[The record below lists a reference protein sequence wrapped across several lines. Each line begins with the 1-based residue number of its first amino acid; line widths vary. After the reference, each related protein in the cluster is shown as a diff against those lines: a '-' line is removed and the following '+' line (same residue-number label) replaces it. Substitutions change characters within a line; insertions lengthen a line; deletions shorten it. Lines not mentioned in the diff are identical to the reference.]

1 MQRTQREHLAEVH
14 HHLAASGLHHLIVE
28 ATVLNSLDFLRSL
41 RSLRSIVCPQPVDA
55 ERTAAVL
62 EANAQALGRQRREAQ
77 QALVADGGCGLAH
90 LHGQPLLAVE
100 VFHRELPHAL
110 SQRDVFAQ
118 HQAVQAL
125 RLAERNLEHGR
136 VHAVGRSP
144 VGVELSVG
152 EVLRRERLAARVA
165 GFYFRFHEQ
174 IRLQLSHHLPVE
186 VDGVGRVSRMD
197 EALLVDGEI
206 QQERAVVAH
215 GAIVEVNQVVDA
227 LHAVVFPFVVEPARA
242 YRRVALRGH
251 PRVAVLM
258 AVLQFLVALIAGIDL
273 LGTQERPVGGV
284 GIAPFVAH
292 PAAPGSAIAEDD
304 GLRLQFVDGLPRP
317 REIII
322 GAAVYLPRFLGT
334 AVPAVAT
341 IGSVEPH
348 LEHLA
353 ILREQF
359 AQLGIEVFHVER
371 RAVES
376 LMAVPRREV
385 QAQLQPVLAAG
396 GCQLAHHVALAVLVG
411 RVANGVVGVLR
422 GP

>member
-1 MQRTQREHLAEVH
+1 M
-14 HHLAASGLHHLIVE
+14 
-28 ATVLNSLDFLRSL
+28 
-41 RSLRSIVCPQPVDA
+41 
-55 ERTAAVL
+55 
-62 EANAQALGRQRREAQ
+62 
-77 QALVADGGCGLAH
+77 
-90 LHGQPLLAVE
+90 
-100 VFHRELPHAL
+100 
-110 SQRDVFAQ
+110 
-118 HQAVQAL
+118 
-125 RLAERNLEHGR
+125 
-136 VHAVGRSP
+136 
-144 VGVELSVG
+144 
-152 EVLRRERLAARVA
+152 
-165 GFYFRFHEQ
+165 
-174 IRLQLSHHLPVE
+174 E
-186 VDGVGRVSRMD
+186 VDGVGRVGRMD
-197 EALLVDGEI
+197 ETLLVDGEI

-227 LHAVVFPFVVEPARA
+227 LHAVVLPLVVEPARA

-258 AVLQFLVALIAGIDL
+258 TILQFLVALVAWIDL
-273 LGTQERPVGGV
+273 LGTQEGPVGGV

-292 PAAPGSAIAEDD
+292 PAASRSAIAEDD
-304 GLRLQFVDGLPRP
+304 GLRLQFVDRLPRP

-322 GAAVYLPRFLGT
+322 GAAVYLSRFLGT
-334 AVPAVAT
+334 AIPAVAT

-353 ILREQF
+353 ILRQQF
-359 AQLGIEVFHVER
+359 AQLGIKVFHVER

-396 GCQLAHHVALAVLVG
+396 GSKLAHHVALAVLVR